1 MKQAKQIKGLNRSE
15 KFVIWAVRVWLR
27 SNNRDLHLQHVL
39 RKTLNSSGMVN
50 AYLHLDSF
58 MTILSE
64 TSLLPLKTGCPNSSC
79 VNSKPIFDLEIMI
92 LKVIAMI
99 QESENS
105 IKAYDF
111 IKEYLTQDGLLL
123 IREPANKLAKTLV
136 DSKFIIRN
144 LEYPLN
150 SIPVLSVNRPVDRPN
165 RIIH

>member
-1 MKQAKQIKGLNRSE
+1 
-15 KFVIWAVRVWLR
+15 
-27 SNNRDLHLQHVL
+27 
-39 RKTLNSSGMVN
+39 
-50 AYLHLDSF
+50 